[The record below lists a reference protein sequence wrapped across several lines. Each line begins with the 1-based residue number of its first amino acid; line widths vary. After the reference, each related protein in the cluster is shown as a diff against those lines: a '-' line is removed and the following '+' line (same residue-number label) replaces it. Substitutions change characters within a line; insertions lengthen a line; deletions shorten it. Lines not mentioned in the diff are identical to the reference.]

1 MSMTREELLSDKDKV
16 LRGIEEQRR
25 VIQGAQVQILRL
37 EGALA
42 YIEDNL
48 KETEDDRPQPDRE
61 K

>member
-1 MSMTREELLSDKDKV
+1 MTREELLSDKDKM

-48 KETEDDRPQPDRE
+48 K
-61 K
+61 